1 MTIRRRRTLG
11 LAVALGCTLLFG
23 VLAAVGVALS
33 NTEGITRYWVRAEVA
48 SEGHAAITESIDYTF
63 GSIGTHHGI
72 ERWVPGLPAE
82 TPVTAAS
89 DAPDGVRLI
98 PEARDGRDGTT
109 IRVGDP
115 AQTVSGT
122 HRYRLD
128 YRLPGVVRGNTLDWN
143 AIPAESQVSSDNVE
157 VHLLTPYRLTDLR
170 CV

>member
-72 ERWVPGLPAE
+72 ERWVPRLPAE
-82 TPVTAAS
+82 TPVTAAYEAR
-89 DAPDGVRLI
+89 DVGRLH
-98 PEARDGRDGTT
+98 PQARDGRERMTND
-109 IRVGDP
+109 VGEP
-115 AQTVSGT
+115 AETVSGT
-122 HRYRLD
+122 HRDRFD
-128 YRLPGVVRGNTLDWN
+128 YRLSGVVRANTLD
-143 AIPAESQVSSDNVE
+143 
-157 VHLLTPYRLTDLR
+157 
-170 CV
+170 